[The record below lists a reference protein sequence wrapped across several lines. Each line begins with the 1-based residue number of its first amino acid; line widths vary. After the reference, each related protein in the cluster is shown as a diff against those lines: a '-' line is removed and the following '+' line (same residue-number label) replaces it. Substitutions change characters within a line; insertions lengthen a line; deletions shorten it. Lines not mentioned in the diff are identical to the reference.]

1 MHKSRWLLPLL
12 LLALLLLPQ
21 LLQAQGSSALPK
33 FVLSVDK
40 ATGEQDYVLIL
51 QILFFM
57 TILTLAPAIL
67 IMMTSFTRIVVVLHF
82 IRQAL
87 GTQQLPPNQLLIGLS
102 LFLTFYIMQ
111 PTFDKVNSEA
121 LQPFLAKDIAQ
132 SEALT
137 IAGDHFKGFM
147 LRQTREKDIALFLRL
162 ADKPVPADRSELPL
176 TVVIPGF
183 VISELRIAFQIGFLV
198 YLPLLIIDMVVAS
211 ILMSMGMLMLPPIMI
226 SLPFKILLFVLVDG
240 WNLLIYSVVSGFN

>member
-1 MHKSRWLLPLL
+1 MYKSRLFLPLFL
-12 LLALLLLPQ
+12 LVLLLLPQ
-21 LLQAQGSSALPK
+21 LVQAQGGALPK
-33 FVLSVDK
+33 LVLSVEN
-40 ATGEQDYVLIL
+40 ASGEQDYVLIL
-51 QILFFM
+51 QILFLM

-67 IMMTSFTRIVVVLHF
+67 IMMTSFTRIIVVLHF

-111 PTFDKVNSEA
+111 PTFEQVNDEA
-121 LQPFLAKDIAQ
+121 LQPFLAKEITQ
-132 SEALT
+132 QEALT
-137 IAGDHFKGFM
+137 KAGDYFKGFM
-147 LRQTREKDIALFLRL
+147 LRQARDKDVALFVRL
-162 ADKPVPADRSELPL
+162 ANLQPPANDSELPL

-240 WNLLIYSVVSGFN
+240 WNLLIYSVVAGFN

>member
-1 MHKSRWLLPLL
+1 MPRHRWLLPAM

-21 LLQAQGSSALPK
+21 LVQAQGGALPK
-33 FVLSVDK
+33 FVISVER
-40 ATGEQDYVLIL
+40 ATGEQDYVLVL
-51 QILFFM
+51 QILFLM

-111 PTFDKVNSEA
+111 PTFEKVNTEA
-121 LQPFLAKDIAQ
+121 LQPFLDKEITQ
-132 SEALT
+132 KEALT
-137 IAGDHFKGFM
+137 VAGDHFKEFM
-147 LRQTREKDIALFLRL
+147 LRQTREKDIALFVRL
-162 ADKPVPADRSELPL
+162 ADLEVPASPSELPL
-176 TVVIPGF
+176 SVVIPGF

-240 WNLLIYSVVSGFN
+240 WNLLIYSVVAGFK

>member
-1 MHKSRWLLPLL
+1 MRKSRWLLPLL
-12 LLALLLLPQ
+12 LLTLLVLPQ
-21 LLQAQGSSALPK
+21 LLQAQGSGALPK
-33 FVLSVDK
+33 FVISVDK

-67 IMMTSFTRIVVVLHF
+67 IMMTSFTRIIVVLHF

-111 PTFDKVNSEA
+111 PTFEKVNEEA

-132 SEALT
+132 QEALT
-137 IAGDHFKGFM
+137 IAGDHFKDFM

-162 ADKPVPADRSELPL
+162 ANKPVPADRSEVPL
-176 TVVIPGF
+176 AVVIPGF